1 LRGEERLQLI
11 YAGIYLHNGPVADE
25 MDAVFKA
32 LADPTRRYLLDSL
45 RGRNGQT
52 LSELCAPLDMAR
64 QSATQHVAVLE
75 AANLISTVWR
85 GREKLHYLNPV
96 PLHEIQQRWID
107 KFEQPRLRA
116 LSRVKRRTEEQD
128 MTDKPTFVYVTFIQ
142 STPEKV
148 WQALTDPELT
158 ADYWGHSN
166 ISDWQVGS
174 RWEHQRT
181 DGSGI
186 ADVIGTVL
194 EAVPPRRL
202 VMTFDAPG
210 AALPNGPST
219 VTFEIEPHHEIVRLT
234 ATHENLADTDAF
246 HAASLGWPAVLA
258 NLKSLLETGHVL
270 PQAPWEM
277 HAELR
282 AELMT
287 QNDPR

>member
-1 LRGEERLQLI
+1 
-11 YAGIYLHNGPVADE
+11 VADE
-25 MDAVFKA
+25 MDTIFKA

-45 RGRNGQT
+45 RERNGQT

-116 LSRVKRRTEEQD
+116 LSRVKRRAEEQG

-148 WQALTDPELT
+148 WHALTDPELT
-158 ADYWGHSN
+158 AEYWGHSN

-186 ADVIGTVL
+186 ADVVGTVL

-234 ATHENLADTDAF
+234 ATHENLADMDAV
-246 HAASLGWPAVLA
+246 HAASLGWSAVLS